1 MIFIN
6 DGLGKVLYKTNKNQV
21 FVKTY
26 NSSDLKVCN
35 TYLHKQEYS
44 KSRMNIAMIKLLLQ

>member
-44 KSRMNIAMIKLLLQ
+44 KNRTNTSMKKLHL